1 MFSFENALLTL
12 VLATISIGFT
22 VFMMKKQAST
32 IEQTL
37 FSVVQE
43 GLKSNAESI
52 QSWIS
57 DNQSKISRAHSI
69 IGSQGADK
77 KRIMQGERL
86 LNAEIYKQ
94 SPILDAV
101 KSFVSP
107 TFSDWMD
114 NNPDIVMELAPRIQ
128 QIMQNMPQN
137 AEYTESSESRPHPFG
152 LNSEE

>member
-1 MFSFENALLTL
+1 MFSLENALLTL
-12 VLATISIGFT
+12 ALATISIGFT
-22 VFMMKKQAST
+22 VFMLRKQAST

-37 FSVVQE
+37 FGVVQE

-52 QSWIS
+52 QTWIS

-77 KRIMQGERL
+77 KRIMQGEKL
-86 LNAEIYKQ
+86 LSAEIYKQ

-114 NNPDIVMELAPRIQ
+114 ENPDIVMELAPRIQ
-128 QIMQNMPQN
+128 QIMSNMPQN
-137 AEYTESSESRPHPFG
+137 AEYTESSDSKPHPFG
-152 LNSEE
+152 FSSEE

>member
-1 MFSFENALLTL
+1 MFSIENALISL
-12 VLATISIGFT
+12 VLLSISIGFT
-22 VFMMKKQAST
+22 VFMMRKQAST

-128 QIMQNMPQN
+128 QIMSNMPQN
-137 AEYTESSESRPHPFG
+137 AEYSESSESRPHPFG